1 MKTVPF
7 SDILASVCQLVGLD
21 RNTLNDKSF
30 GAVRD
35 LCGRR
40 MTMIWDREEWPDTE
54 RTLRTFPGNPIA
66 SVEISGSVIVTEFGS
81 EILMEDGQEILMD
94 TEANTTMKLRI
105 NLDTNFP
112 RIYLSEF
119 ANDAYKKG
127 TIGET
132 LVKITNP
139 FYITASDGTK
149 ISASANTYQLTS
161 YNTATDGFG
170 EYITDMDIDFP
181 MGTFSYPAY
190 GGPNHPMTSKLVF
203 ESNLNLIVML
213 QENALEGLN
222 AFNNDPRN
230 TTRTTV
236 QNFLVEDF
244 NDKNDVAVG
253 GTAVNQEYS
262 YLRFFG
268 DGEKFI
274 SYRKPCPRLFG
285 GAWSSYTTYSAGGQ
299 AFYDPYQ
306 NSAAYNP
313 VTNGTT
319 IKGNFWD
326 ALVTTAQGV
335 APANTSSNWSVV
347 EIPYRFKD
355 YLINGT
361 SADFLRSEGR
371 PEEANLF
378 DQLAES
384 AVQQQID
391 VLLRQQGQ
399 VQRMDMVYTY

>member
-40 MTMIWDREEWPDTE
+40 MSIIWDREEWPDTE
-54 RTLRTFPGNPIA
+54 RVLRTFPGNPIQT
-66 SVEISGSVIVTEFGS
+66 VEISGAVIITEFGS
-81 EILMEDGQEILMD
+81 EILMENGQEILMD
-94 TEANTTMKLRI
+94 TEANTTMKLRL
-105 NLDTNFP
+105 NLETATFP
-112 RIYLSEF
+112 RVYLSEF
-119 ANDAYKKG
+119 TEDAYKKNA
-127 TIGET
+127 IGET
-132 LVKITNP
+132 LVKVINP
-139 FYITASDGTK
+139 FYITAPDGTK
-149 ISASANTYQLTS
+149 VSASESSYKFT
-161 YNTATDGFG
+161 YNTLTDGFG
-170 EYITDMDIDFP
+170 EYITDVDVEVPI
-181 MGTFSYPAY
+181 GTFTYPTY
-190 GGPNHPMTSKLVF
+190 GGVNHPLTSKLVF
-203 ESNLNLIVML
+203 TSNLNLIVML
-213 QENALEGLN
+213 QDGALQGLN

-230 TTRTTV
+230 TTRTSI
-236 QNFLVEDF
+236 QPFIVEDF
-244 NDKNDVAVG
+244 NDKNDVVVG
-253 GTAVNQEYS
+253 GTAVSQEYS
-262 YLRFFG
+262 YLRFFS

-285 GAWSSYTTYSAGGQ
+285 GAWSGYTTYSAGGQ

-306 NSAAYNP
+306 ASSAYNP
-313 VTNGTT
+313 PTNGTT

-326 ALVTTAQGV
+326 ALAITSAGV
-335 APANTSSNWSVV
+335 APANTSSNWSMV

-355 YLINGT
+355 YLVNGV

-399 VQRMDMVYTY
+399 VQRMDMAYTY